1 MNDLEKYIRDHAAE
15 FDTAEPAGGH
25 EARFLARLEASQACL
40 SPAGGRKLFFG
51 SRKTNFRSAL
61 RNAFARQ
68 AWVPAFALACVAA
81 LLVLI
86 IRPGDPLHGLSRD
99 PEAIYLAYMDQVAD
113 LYRDMPLQDDAL
125 RAITEEEEPLFDQM
139 PEDMSPR
146 QRSRILKAHYGELLA
161 AARQLKK
168 IQ

>member
-1 MNDLEKYIRDHAAE
+1 MNELEKYIRAHAAE
-15 FDTAEPAGGH
+15 FDTEAPARGH
-25 EARFLARLEASQACL
+25 EERFLARLEVTPVGD
-40 SPAGGRKLFFG
+40 SPVKPANDKRANGRRLFWP
-51 SRKTNFRSAL
+51 
-61 RNAFARQ
+61 
-68 AWVPAFALACVAA
+68 AWALALAACAVA
-81 LLVLI
+81 LLV
-86 IRPGDPLHGLSRD
+86 IRPGDPLHGISHN
-99 PEAIYLAYMDQVAD
+99 PEAIYLAYMDRVAD

-125 RAITEEEEPLFDQM
+125 RTITEEAEPLFDQM

>member
-86 IRPGDPLHGLSRD
+86 IRPGDPLHGISRS
-99 PEAIYLAYMDQVAD
+99 PEAIYVAYMDQVAD
-113 LYRDMPLQDDAL
+113 LYRDLPMQDDTL
-125 RAITEEEEPLFDQM
+125 REITDEAESLFEQM
-139 PEDMSPR
+139 PEGLSDR
-146 QRSRILKAHYGELLA
+146 QRSRILKDHYGELLA